1 MPRKLGSART
11 GAAGPKQK
19 AEIIRKNPCDLAA
32 IAVRGGPERDKADF
46 ACYVLQMDTG
56 THQNTAIDRAALAA
70 LRKREE
76 AAFAARTPKS
86 RAWLQA
92 ARASM
97 PNGVP
102 VAWMAGLYR
111 HNSIVAADGEGAFFR
126 DIDGNRYCDFNVCD
140 LAMTMG
146 YGPPPIVEAV
156 SRAVATGAH
165 FLLAVEDTR
174 AVTEE
179 LARRVGLPAWQ
190 FTLSASAA
198 NTEVMRIARF
208 ITGRSKILIF
218 DGQYHGHIEESLV
231 TKRGDETVPIQLGLS
246 ARTARDSI
254 IVPFNDLA
262 AAEAALK
269 AHEIALVI
277 TEPALTNCLLV
288 EPKPGFIEGLRAL
301 STRYGAL
308 LCLDEAHTFQFEYG
322 GLTGSRKLAC
332 DFVTLGKGLGT
343 GISFAL
349 YGMSR
354 AIADVMEKHLDSDIG
369 LDTGQKGLA
378 TGGTT
383 YGSAIAVAAAK
394 AALEQV
400 LTPENYARVD
410 RLGRTLA
417 DGLDAVF
424 RKHGLDWRAFHLG
437 PRSGYCLKLQFPTNA
452 EEASASMDIEMIDTR
467 RVFMAN
473 REVWDAVVSA
483 GPQVSFAHGPEDIAR
498 YVSLA
503 DAFLA
508 EFVR

>member
-1 MPRKLGSART
+1 MTLA
-11 GAAGPKQK
+11 
-19 AEIIRKNPCDLAA
+19 CYDLA
-32 IAVRGGPERDKADF
+32 
-46 ACYVLQMDTG
+46 MDTR
-56 THQNTAIDRAALAA
+56 TDLITRIDRAALAA
-70 LRKREE
+70 LRAREE

-86 RAWLQA
+86 RAWLEA
-92 ARASM
+92 GRASM

-111 HNSIVAADGEGAFFR
+111 HNSIVAAGGEGAFFR

-146 YGPPPIVEAV
+146 YGPKPIVEAV
-156 SRAVATGAH
+156 SHAVANGAH

-218 DGQYHGHIEESLV
+218 DGQYHGHIDESLV
-231 TKRGDETVPIQLGLS
+231 TRRGTETVPIQLGLS

-269 AHEIALVI
+269 SNEIALVI

-288 EPKPGFIEGLRAL
+288 EPKPGYLEGLRAL
-301 STRYGAL
+301 SRRYGAL
-308 LCLDEAHTFQFEYG
+308 FCLDEAHTFQFAYG
-322 GLTGSRKLAC
+322 GLTGSRKLEC

-343 GISFAL
+343 GVSFAL
-349 YGMSR
+349 YGMTR
-354 AIADVMEKHLDSDIG
+354 PIADVMEKHLDSDIG
-369 LDTGQKGLA
+369 LDIGSKGLA

-394 AALEQV
+394 AALEEV

-410 RLGRTLA
+410 RIGKVLA
-417 DGLDAVF
+417 EGLETVF
-424 RKHGLDWRAFHLG
+424 RKHRLDGRAFHLG
-437 PRSGYCLKLQFPTNA
+437 PRSGYCMKPHFPATA
-452 EEASASMDIEMIDTR
+452 AQASESMDIEMIDTR

-483 GPQVSFAHGPEDIAR
+483 GPQVSFAHSAEDIAR
-498 YVSLA
+498 YVQLA
-503 DAFLA
+503 DAFLS
-508 EFVR
+508 EIVK

>member
-1 MPRKLGSART
+1 
-11 GAAGPKQK
+11 
-19 AEIIRKNPCDLAA
+19 
-32 IAVRGGPERDKADF
+32 
-46 ACYVLQMDTG
+46 MDTG
-56 THQNTAIDRAALAA
+56 THLNGRVDRAALAA

-86 RAWLQA
+86 RAWLEA

-111 HNSIVAADGEGAFFR
+111 HNSIVAGGGAGAFFR

-156 SRAVATGAH
+156 SRAVANGAH

-208 ITGRSKILIF
+208 MTGRTKILIF

-231 TKRGDETVPIQLGLS
+231 TQRGNETVPIQLGLS
-246 ARTARDSI
+246 ARTAKESI

-288 EPKPGFIEGLRAL
+288 EPKPGFIEGLGAL
-301 STRYGAL
+301 ARQYGAL

-322 GLTGSRKLAC
+322 GMAGSRKLDC

-343 GISFAL
+343 GVSFAL
-349 YGMSR
+349 YGMTR

-369 LDTGQKGLA
+369 LDIGSKGLA

-410 RLGRTLA
+410 SLGKTLA
-417 DGLDAVF
+417 EGLETVF

-437 PRSGYCLKLQFPTNA
+437 PRSGYCLKPDFPTNA
-452 EEASASMDIEMIDTR
+452 EEASESMDIEMIDAR

-483 GPQVSFAHGPEDIAR
+483 GPQVSFAHSAEDIAR

-508 EFVR
+508 EIVR

>member
-1 MPRKLGSART
+1 MTSRMN
-11 GAAGPKQK
+11 
-19 AEIIRKNPCDLAA
+19 AEASFSTR
-32 IAVRGGPERDKADF
+32 
-46 ACYVLQMDTG
+46 
-56 THQNTAIDRAALAA
+56 IDRAALAA
-70 LRKREE
+70 LRAREE
-76 AAFAARTPKS
+76 AAFAARTPQS
-86 RAWLQA
+86 RAWLEA

-111 HNSIVAADGEGAFFR
+111 HNSIVAAGGEGAFFR

-146 YGPPPIVEAV
+146 YGPAPIVEAV
-156 SRAVATGAH
+156 SRAVANGAH
-165 FLLAVEDTR
+165 FLLPFEDTR

-208 ITGRSKILIF
+208 ITGRTKILIF

-231 TKRGDETVPIQLGLS
+231 TKRGNDTVPIQLGLS
-246 ARTARDSI
+246 ARRARDSI

-269 AHEIALVI
+269 SHEIALVI

-288 EPKPGFIEGLRAL
+288 EPEPGYLEGLRAL
-301 STRYGAL
+301 SHRYGAL
-308 LCLDEAHTFQFEYG
+308 LCLDEAHTFQFAYG
-322 GLTGSRKLAC
+322 GLTGSRKLEC

-343 GISFAL
+343 GVSFAL
-349 YGMSR
+349 YGMTR
-354 AIADVMEKHLDSDIG
+354 AISDVLEKHLDSDIG
-369 LDTGQKGLA
+369 LDIGSKGLA

-383 YGSAIAVAAAK
+383 YGIAIAVAAAK

-400 LTPENYARVD
+400 LVPEGCARVA
-410 RLGRTLA
+410 RLGNALA
-417 DGLDAVF
+417 DGMETTF
-424 RKHGLDWRAFHLG
+424 RKHGLDWRAFRMG
-437 PRSGYCLKLQFPTNA
+437 PRSGYCMNPHFPTTA
-452 EEASASMDIEMIDTR
+452 AEASESMDIEMIDTR
-467 RVFMAN
+467 RAFMAN

-483 GPQVSFAHGPEDIAR
+483 GPQVSFAHSAEDIAR
-498 YVSLA
+498 YVALA
-503 DAFLA
+503 DAFLS
-508 EFVR
+508 EIVR

>member
-1 MPRKLGSART
+1 MHLTTR
-11 GAAGPKQK
+11 
-19 AEIIRKNPCDLAA
+19 
-32 IAVRGGPERDKADF
+32 
-46 ACYVLQMDTG
+46 
-56 THQNTAIDRAALAA
+56 IDRAALAA
-70 LRKREE
+70 LRAREE

-86 RAWLQA
+86 RAWLEA
-92 ARASM
+92 GRASM

-102 VAWMAGLYR
+102 MAWMAGLYR
-111 HNSIVAADGEGAFFR
+111 HNSIVAAGGEGAFFR

-146 YGPPPIVEAV
+146 YGPKPIVAAV
-156 SRAVATGAH
+156 SRAVANGAH

-174 AVTEE
+174 DVTEE

-269 AHEIALVI
+269 SNEIALVI

-288 EPKPGFIEGLRAL
+288 EPQPGYLEGLRAL
-301 STRYGAL
+301 STQYGAL
-308 LCLDEAHTFQFEYG
+308 FCLDEAHTFQFAYG

-349 YGMSR
+349 YGMTR

-394 AALEQV
+394 AALEEV
-400 LTPENYARVD
+400 LVPESYARVD
-410 RLGRTLA
+410 RLGHALA
-417 DGLDAVF
+417 DGLETVF
-424 RKHGLDWRAFHLG
+424 KKHGLDWRAFRFG
-437 PRSGYCLKLQFPTNA
+437 PRSGYCLQPHFPTTA
-452 EEASASMDIEMIDTR
+452 AEASQSMDIALIDTR

-473 REVWDAVVSA
+473 RGVWDAVVSA
-483 GPQVSFAHGPEDIAR
+483 GPQVSFAHSAEDIAH
-498 YVSLA
+498 YVTLA
-503 DAFLA
+503 DAFVS
-508 EFVR
+508 EIVR

>member
-1 MPRKLGSART
+1 MN
-11 GAAGPKQK
+11 
-19 AEIIRKNPCDLAA
+19 AETSILNR
-32 IAVRGGPERDKADF
+32 
-46 ACYVLQMDTG
+46 
-56 THQNTAIDRAALAA
+56 IDRTALAD
-70 LRKREE
+70 LRARED

-86 RAWLQA
+86 RAWLEA
-92 ARASM
+92 GRASM

-111 HNSIVAADGEGAFFR
+111 HNSIVAAGGEGSTFR

-146 YGPPPIVEAV
+146 YGPQPIVDAV
-156 SRAVATGAH
+156 SRAVANGAH
-165 FLLAVEDTR
+165 FLLPVEDTR

-208 ITGRSKILIF
+208 ITGRTKILIF
-218 DGQYHGHIEESLV
+218 DGQYHGHIDESLV
-231 TKRGDETVPIQLGLS
+231 TDHGAGTVPLQHGVS

-262 AAEAALK
+262 AAEAALQG
-269 AHEIALVI
+269 HEIALVI

-288 EPKPGFIEGLRAL
+288 EPKPGYLEGLRRL
-301 STRYGAL
+301 SQRYGAL
-308 LCLDEAHTFQFEYG
+308 LCLDEAHTFQFAYG
-322 GLTGSRKLAC
+322 GLTGSRKLEC

-343 GISFAL
+343 GVSFAL
-349 YGMSR
+349 YGMTRS
-354 AIADVMEKHLDSDIG
+354 IADVMERYLDSDIG
-369 LDTGQKGLA
+369 LDIGSKGLA

-410 RLGRTLA
+410 RLGHALA
-417 DGLDAVF
+417 DGLETVF
-424 RKHGLDWRAFHLG
+424 KQHGLDWRAFRFG
-437 PRSGYCLKLQFPTNA
+437 PRSGYCLKPHFPTTA
-452 EEASASMDIEMIDTR
+452 AEASESMDIEMIDAR

-473 REVWDAVVSA
+473 RGIWDAVVSA
-483 GPQVSFAHGPEDIAR
+483 GPQVSFAHDAEDIAR
-498 YVSLA
+498 YVTLA
-503 DAFLA
+503 DQFLS
-508 EFVR
+508 EIVG

>member
-1 MPRKLGSART
+1 
-11 GAAGPKQK
+11 
-19 AEIIRKNPCDLAA
+19 
-32 IAVRGGPERDKADF
+32 
-46 ACYVLQMDTG
+46 MDTATRLAG
-56 THQNTAIDRAALAA
+56 RIDRSALAS
-70 LRKREE
+70 LRAREE

-86 RAWLQA
+86 RAWLAA

-111 HNSIVAADGEGAFFR
+111 HNSIVATGGAGAHFS
-126 DIDGNRYCDFNVCD
+126 DLDGNRYCDFNVCD

-146 YGPPPIVEAV
+146 YGPQPIVDAV
-156 SRAVATGAH
+156 SHAVANGAH

-208 ITGRSKILIF
+208 ITGRTKILIF

-231 TKRGDETVPIQLGLS
+231 TKRGNDTVPIQLGLS

-269 AHEIALVI
+269 GHEIALVI

-288 EPKPGFIEGLRAL
+288 EPKPGYLEGLRAL
-301 STRYGAL
+301 SRQYGAL
-308 LCLDEAHTFQFEYG
+308 LCLDEAHTFQFAYG
-322 GLTGSRKLAC
+322 GLTGSRKLEC

-343 GISFAL
+343 GVSFAL
-349 YGMSR
+349 YGMTR
-354 AIADVMEKHLDSDIG
+354 AISDVMEKHLDSDIG
-369 LDTGQKGLA
+369 LDIGSKGLA

-400 LTPENYARVD
+400 LVPENYARVD
-410 RLGRTLA
+410 RLGHALA
-417 DGLDAVF
+417 DGLEAVF
-424 RKHGLDWRAFHLG
+424 KQHGLDWRAFHLG
-437 PRSGYCLKLQFPTNA
+437 PRSGYCMKPYFPTTA
-452 EEASASMDIEMIDTR
+452 AEASESMDIELIDAR
-467 RVFMAN
+467 RAFMAN

-483 GPQVSFAHGPEDIAR
+483 GPQVSFAHSAADIAR
-498 YVSLA
+498 YVTLA
-503 DAFLA
+503 DAFLS
-508 EFVR
+508 EIVR

>member
-1 MPRKLGSART
+1 VRFLAIG
-11 GAAGPKQK
+11 GGLPKRGT
-19 AEIIRKNPCDLAA
+19 ACYDLA
-32 IAVRGGPERDKADF
+32 
-46 ACYVLQMDTG
+46 MDAAKSLTRR
-56 THQNTAIDRAALAA
+56 IDRAALAS
-70 LRKREE
+70 LRARED

-86 RAWLQA
+86 SAWLAA

-111 HNSIVAADGEGAFFR
+111 HNPVVAAGGEGPCFS

-156 SRAVATGAH
+156 SRAVASGAH
-165 FLLAVEDTR
+165 FLLPVAETR

-198 NTEVMRIARF
+198 NTEVIRIARF
-208 ITGRSKILIF
+208 VTGRSKILIF

-231 TKRGDETVPIQLGLS
+231 TDKGAGTVPIQLGLS
-246 ARTARDSI
+246 AKAAQESVL
-254 IVPFNDLA
+254 VPFNDLA

-269 AHEIALVI
+269 RHEIALVL

-288 EPKPGFIEGLRAL
+288 EPKPGYLEGLRTL

-308 LCLDEAHTFQFEYG
+308 LCFDEAHTFQFAFG
-322 GLTGSRKLAC
+322 GLVGARRLAC

-343 GISFAL
+343 GVSFAL

-354 AIADVMEKHLDSDIG
+354 AIADQMERHLDIDIG
-369 LDTGQKGLA
+369 PKGLA

-383 YGSAIAVAAAK
+383 YGSTIAVAAAK
-394 AALEQV
+394 AALEAV
-400 LTPENYARVD
+400 LTPENYR
-410 RLGRTLA
+410 RLERFGGLLA
-417 DGLDAVF
+417 DGLEAVF
-424 RKHGLDWRAFHLG
+424 QKHGLAWRAFRLG
-437 PRSGYCLKLQFPTNA
+437 PRSGYCLKPAFPATA
-452 EEASASMDIEMIDTR
+452 AEASESFDTEMIDAR

-473 REVWDAVVSA
+473 RGIWDAVASA
-483 GPQVSFAHGPEDIAR
+483 GPQVSFAHQAEDITR
-498 YVSLA
+498 YVTLA
-503 DAFLA
+503 DAFLS
-508 EFVR
+508 EIVR

>member
-1 MPRKLGSART
+1 
-11 GAAGPKQK
+11 
-19 AEIIRKNPCDLAA
+19 
-32 IAVRGGPERDKADF
+32 
-46 ACYVLQMDTG
+46 MDTG
-56 THQNTAIDRAALAA
+56 THLTDRIDRQALAN
-70 LRKREE
+70 LRVREE

-86 RAWLQA
+86 RAWLEA
-92 ARASM
+92 ARGSM

-111 HNSIVAADGEGAFFR
+111 HNSIVAKDGEGAFFR

-146 YGPPPIVEAV
+146 YGPQPIVEAV

-198 NTEVMRIARF
+198 NTEIMRIARF
-208 ITGRSKILIF
+208 ITGRAKILIF

-231 TKRGDETVPIQLGLS
+231 TRRGDETVPIQLGLS

-262 AAEAALK
+262 AAEAALQ

-288 EPKPGFIEGLRAL
+288 EPKPGYLEGLRAL
-301 STRYGAL
+301 SRKYGAL
-308 LCLDEAHTFQFEYG
+308 LCFDEAHTHQFAFG
-322 GLTGSRKLAC
+322 GMVGSRKLEC

-343 GISFAL
+343 GVSFAL
-349 YGMSR
+349 YGMTR

-400 LTPENYARVD
+400 LVPENYARVD
-410 RLGRTLA
+410 RLGNRMA
-417 DGLDAVF
+417 DGLEAAF
-424 RKHGLDWRAFHLG
+424 KKHGLDWRAFRFG
-437 PRSGYCLKLQFPTNA
+437 PRSGYCMKPHFPTTA
-452 EEASASMDIEMIDTR
+452 AEASESMDIALIDTR
-467 RVFMAN
+467 RAFMAN
-473 REVWDAVVSA
+473 RGVWDAVVSA
-483 GPQVSFAHGPEDIAR
+483 GPQVSFAHSEDDIAR
-498 YVSLA
+498 YVTLA
-503 DAFLA
+503 DAFLS
-508 EFVR
+508 EIVR